1 MGGSIRDVITFG
13 KSKVDGT
20 ADCPKTDSVDRNHAD
35 RNDMDPDEKLKRAV
49 HLACADFVYDLPM
62 QLDTILGEKGAGLSE
77 GQMQRIAIAR
87 ALYADRPVL
96 ILDESTS
103 ALDQQTERRLLDN
116 LKQLTDKT
124 VLFVSHRLPALEIC
138 SKRLHFEEG
147 ITLDHSLRP

>member
-1 MGGSIRDVITFG
+1 
-13 KSKVDGT
+13 
-20 ADCPKTDSVDRNHAD
+20 
-35 RNDMDPDEKLKRAV
+35 
-49 HLACADFVYDLPM
+49 
-62 QLDTILGEKGAGLSE
+62 
-77 GQMQRIAIAR
+77 MQRIAIAR

-147 ITLDHSLRP
+147 ITLDHSFRP

>member
-1 MGGSIRDVITFG
+1 MITFG

-103 ALDQQTERRLLDN
+103 ALDQQTERRLL
-116 LKQLTDKT
+116 
-124 VLFVSHRLPALEIC
+124 FVSHRLPALEIC
-138 SKRLHFEEG
+138 SKQLHFEEG
-147 ITLDHSLRP
+147 ITLDHSFRP